1 MIGEIHSAHTFS
13 IHFDEIRNNH
23 KPPCQSNIINIKG
36 GEKGLTCE
44 WDRLMELPKEELVIE
59 LVRSRYRFDS
69 FVSTIIE
76 HAKDPH
82 CISIESGLGYVPTE
96 EWLNRIIDY
105 AKKEEPDYDELDL
118 ILYGVDADYVT
129 DLIMKED

>member
-1 MIGEIHSAHTFS
+1 MVPKADGDTFS

-23 KPPCQSNIINIKG
+23 KPPCQSNIINIEG

-44 WDRLMELPKEELVIE
+44 WDRLMELP
-59 LVRSRYRFDS
+59 
-69 FVSTIIE
+69 
-76 HAKDPH
+76 
-82 CISIESGLGYVPTE
+82 
-96 EWLNRIIDY
+96 
-105 AKKEEPDYDELDL
+105 KEEPDYDELDL